1 MLARLGVDAPLSA
14 DLATL
19 RRLHRAWRTRV
30 PYENVDIQLG
40 RPVRLDPEALLDKF
54 GRRSR
59 GGFCYEMNGALA
71 LLLRS
76 VGFAVD
82 VVESGVLAVVR
93 GDGAWG
99 NHVALLVTID
109 GERWVADA
117 GIGDAFLEP
126 LPLREGE
133 HRQGGLGYRIER
145 LDAGTWR
152 IHHHPGGSVASYDL
166 RTAPRDLGD
175 FAGRCQELA
184 TSPDSP
190 FVRVLLAQH
199 HRDGQELA
207 LRGRTVAAP
216 DGQRVIGGV
225 EEFVEVLD
233 RFRIP
238 VDDLGDDG
246 VAVLWERTGGQHA
259 AWLELQARATTSVSG
274 GSGPGGD
281 GPAGR

>member
-1 MLARLGVDAPLSA
+1 MDLRPLLDRLGVDAPLSA

-19 RRLHRAWRTRV
+19 HRLHRSWRTRV

-40 RPVRLDPEALLDKF
+40 REIRLDPEALLDKF
-54 GRRSR
+54 GRRRR

-82 VVESGVLAVVR
+82 VVESGVLATVR
-93 GDGAWG
+93 GDEAWG
-99 NHVALLVTID
+99 NHVALLVTVE
-109 GERWVADA
+109 GERWVADT

-133 HRQGGLGYRIER
+133 HRQGGLVYRVER
-145 LDAGTWR
+145 LDTGTWR

-166 RTAPRDLGD
+166 RVAPRDLAD
-175 FAGRCQELA
+175 FAGWCQQLA
-184 TSPDSP
+184 NSPDSP
-190 FVRVLLAQH
+190 FVRLLLAQH

-207 LRGRTVAAP
+207 LRGRTVSTP
-216 DGQRVIGGV
+216 EGQRVIAGV

-233 RFRIP
+233 RFRVP
-238 VDDLGDDG
+238 ADDLGDD
-246 VAVLWERTGGQHA
+246 AVGALWERTGSQHA
-259 AWLELQARATTSVSG
+259 AWLELQARAAAT
-274 GSGPGGD
+274 
-281 GPAGR
+281 